1 MARYEH
7 VHRVLTDW
15 RTFCSSRGI
24 GMSDFSKEKP
34 WRTPSLVLEKDPPEH
49 DRARAVLNRALS
61 ASVMKQLR
69 DSLTSAAEAL
79 IEKLLEAR
87 RFDAIPTLA
96 EAYPL
101 SVFPDAV
108 GLRKEGRD
116 HLGPQPTLR
125 STPLGPTT
133 SCGAMPLQA
142 PRRMPPG

>member
-1 MARYEH
+1 
-7 VHRVLTDW
+7 
-15 RTFCSSRGI
+15 
-24 GMSDFSKEKP
+24 
-34 WRTPSLVLEKDPPEH
+34 
-49 DRARAVLNRALS
+49 
-61 ASVMKQLR
+61 MKQLR

-133 SCGAMPLQA
+133 SCGAMLLQA